1 MTNWTLVKT
10 VLWCADKLQLDFTR
24 PLRECD
30 EIGNTM
36 REGVRAIA
44 FKPDER
50 QLFLVGTEEGSI
62 YLATTEYSSDM
73 LMSYTGYNTPVN
85 SLMWNTYYPYIFISC
100 AAEFIVHIFHKDFPN
115 SIMRF
120 DLGAQV

>member
-1 MTNWTLVKT
+1 MK
-10 VLWCADKLQLDFTR
+10 
-24 PLRECD
+24 
-30 EIGNTM
+30 
-36 REGVRAIA
+36 EGVRAIA

-62 YLATTEYSSDM
+62 YLATTEYSSNM
-73 LMSYTGYNTPVN
+73 LMSYIGYNTPVN